1 MQNNTKIRQQAILEI
16 IQAGPVF
23 SQDELALRLRE
34 EGISSTQATLS
45 RDLKALHILKVPGE
59 GYRLPQSRPVAGN
72 APHIQ
77 SVDFSGQ
84 CAVIKTLPGFA
95 SAVASFIDH
104 HPCRPVMGTL
114 AGDDTLLLV
123 LREGYSHTQA
133 LEALKIALPDIET
146 HPARIMRPP
155 EAGAA
160 IGTFNPS

>member
-1 MQNNTKIRQQAILEI
+1 MQNIKTRQSALLEI
-16 IQAGPVF
+16 VGKENIF
-23 SQDELALRLRE
+23 SQEELIEKMSER
-34 EGISSTQATLS
+34 GIATTQATLS

-59 GYRLPQSRPVAGN
+59 GYRLPQSRPIAGN

-77 SVDFSGQ
+77 SVEFSGQ

-114 AGDDTLLLV
+114 AGDDTLLLI

-133 LEALKIALPDIET
+133 LEALKNALPDIET
-146 HPARIMRPP
+146 HLVK
-155 EAGAA
+155 
-160 IGTFNPS
+160 S

>member
-1 MQNNTKIRQQAILEI
+1 MQNIQLRQKALLEI
-16 IQAGPVF
+16 IGNHTIY
-23 SQDELALRLRE
+23 SQDQLQARLKE
-34 EGISSTQATLS
+34 MGITTTQATLS

-59 GYRLPQSRPVAGN
+59 GYRLPQSRPIAGN

-77 SVDFSGQ
+77 SVEFSGQ

-114 AGDDTLLLV
+114 AGDDTLLLI

-133 LEALKIALPDIET
+133 LEALKNALPDIET
-146 HPARIMRPP
+146 HLVK
-155 EAGAA
+155 
-160 IGTFNPS
+160 S

>member
-1 MQNNTKIRQQAILEI
+1 MQNIQLRQTALLEI
-16 IQAGPVF
+16 IGNHTIY
-23 SQDELALRLRE
+23 SQDQLQAQLKEM
-34 EGISSTQATLS
+34 GIVTTQATLS

-77 SVDFSGQ
+77 SVEFSGQ

-146 HPARIMRPP
+146 HLVK
-155 EAGAA
+155 
-160 IGTFNPS
+160 S